1 MVGQTIS
8 HYKILSKLGEGG
20 MGVVY
25 KAEDTKLGR
34 TVALKFLAAHLLKD
48 EEARKRF
55 HREARAAASL
65 NHPNVCTVHE
75 IGEANGRT
83 FIVMEFVEGESLDK
97 RIEQGPLQLTE
108 ALDAARQV
116 ANALEA
122 AHAKKIVHRDIKPG
136 NVIIDAKAHLTV
148 MDFGLALLTED
159 SKLTQLDTTVGTAAY
174 MSPEQIQGMEVDHRT
189 DIWALG
195 CVLYEMV
202 CGQRPF
208 KGLYDKALLYE
219 IVQEEYEPITGVR
232 AGVPMEL
239 EFIVGKCLA
248 KPPGQRYQTTAE
260 LIVDLETLRE
270 KLKSGRSAV
279 LRTGVAAGEGGTQP
293 LVPAQGSRGVG
304 VQPGLALPQATAPLV
319 APSEMVPKR
328 NHRMLQALLGS
339 AVIAFLALAFAHFG
353 ETPPAAPEAPVR
365 RFSFAP
371 ESLLTAANRV
381 RISPN
386 GKGIVYI
393 VRRGEE
399 RSLWVRDLDRE
410 DPRELDGTEGAER
423 PFWSPDSRWIGFAA
437 GGELKKVPVEG
448 GPPIILCTLTGPFY
462 QGGAWDPEGSQ
473 VVFSAGTVGLSTL
486 YAVPNLGGEPSHL
499 FDSEES
505 SAPGQP
511 HFLPSRDGAPG
522 IVFST
527 NVAAF
532 TSSRIFVR
540 NLETGESQVLAEG
553 RRPIYSPT
561 GHIVYETGEPSGVW
575 VLPFSLET
583 LTAAGAA
590 FPIARNA
597 SEPSVADDGTLVY
610 VDDLPFGLSQLVW
623 RGRNGMKQDAIGQPQ
638 QLIRT
643 PALSPDGRRVAVSAF
658 ENGSVDIWVH
668 DVTRPIKTRI
678 SFDAAGEFH
687 PAWSPSGLKISFTSN
702 RSGNAD
708 IFTKNA
714 NGSGDV
720 TPFVATSRDEITADW
735 HPDGKQLIY
744 HVRDPKTLRDIWY
757 AERQTDG
764 SSAEPVPFLETPFRQ
779 QTAKFSPD
787 GRYVAYTSRET
798 GQPEVFVR
806 PFPDGEEKWQI
817 SENGGIQPRW
827 RRDGKELYYVQPRPR
842 RTLVAVSVTL
852 TPSFS
857 VGPAA
862 CLFEDPLFGL
872 RNAPNYDVSADGQR
886 FVTVERLEDTEP
898 RQPPRI
904 HVVENW
910 YEEFRDREQD

>member
-1 MVGQTIS
+1 
-8 HYKILSKLGEGG
+8 

-55 HREARAAASL
+55 HREARADAAL

-97 RIEQGPLQLTE
+97 RIEQGPLKITE

-116 ANALEA
+116 ADALEA

-136 NVIIDAKAHLTV
+136 NVIVDEKAHVTV
-148 MDFGLALLTED
+148 MDFGLALLTEE

-219 IVQEEYEPITGVR
+219 IVQEEYEPITAVR

-248 KPPGQRYQTTAE
+248 KPPGQRYQTSAE

-279 LRTGVAAGEGGTQP
+279 LRTGVAAGDGRTQP
-293 LVPAQGSRGVG
+293 LVPAQGSHGVG
-304 VQPGLALPQATAPLV
+304 VQPALASQQTTAPVV
-319 APSEMVPKR
+319 APSEIVPKR
-328 NHRMLQALLGS
+328 NHRMLQALLGG

-353 ETPPAAPEAPVR
+353 ETPPEAPEASVR

-386 GKGIVYI
+386 GKHIVYI
-393 VRRGEE
+393 VRGGEE

-410 DPRELDGTEGAER
+410 EPRELDGTEGAER

-437 GGELKKVPVEG
+437 AGELKKIPARG
-448 GPPIILCTLTGPFY
+448 GAAIVLCALPGPFY
-462 QGGAWDPEGSQ
+462 RGGAWDTDGSR
-473 VVFSAGTVGLSTL
+473 VVFGAGAAVQSIL
-486 YAVPNLGGEPSHL
+486 YAVPDRGGEPLHL
-499 FDSEES
+499 FDPEES
-505 SAPGQP
+505 GSVGQP

-527 NVAAF
+527 GVGTF
-532 TSSRIFVR
+532 TNARIFVR

-561 GHIVYETGEPSGVW
+561 GHILYEASEPAGVW
-575 VLPFSLET
+575 ALPFSTET

-597 SEPSVADDGTLVY
+597 SEPSVAEDGTLVY
-610 VDDLPFGLSQLVW
+610 VDDLPFGLRQLVW
-623 RGRNGMKQDAIGQPQ
+623 RGRDGGKQGTFGRPQ
-638 QLIRT
+638 QLFGT
-643 PALSPDGRRVAVSAF
+643 PALSPDGQRVAVSAF
-658 ENGSVDIWVH
+658 ENGNFDIWVH
-668 DVTRPIKTRI
+668 DVTRPIKTRF
-678 SFDAAGEFH
+678 SFDAATELR
-687 PAWSPSGLKISFTSN
+687 PAWSPSGLQISFDSN
-702 RSGNAD
+702 RSRNTD
-708 IFTKNA
+708 IFIKNA

-720 TPFVATSRDEITADW
+720 TPFAATPRDEITADW

-757 AERQTDG
+757 AERQRDG

-787 GRYVAYTSRET
+787 GRYVAYISTET
-798 GQPEVFVR
+798 GQREVYVR
-806 PFPDGEEKWQI
+806 PFPDGEGKWQV
-817 SENGGIQPRW
+817 SENGGVQPRW

-842 RTLVAVSVTL
+842 RTLVAVSVAL

-857 VGPAA
+857 VGPAMR
-862 CLFEDPLFGL
+862 LFEDPSLGSGE
-872 RNAPNYDVSADGQR
+872 PPTYDVSADGQR
-886 FVTVERLEDTEP
+886 FVTTERLEDPEP
-898 RQPPRI
+898 RPPPAI